1 MLLLPLP
8 LNDCIDDTQ
17 LLQQLL
23 LAVKGLVRLLVTTRL
38 LITAGGYTI
47 YLHHYTSPTHL
58 PVLPVPLWTGV

>member
-38 LITAGGYTI
+38 L
-47 YLHHYTSPTHL
+47 